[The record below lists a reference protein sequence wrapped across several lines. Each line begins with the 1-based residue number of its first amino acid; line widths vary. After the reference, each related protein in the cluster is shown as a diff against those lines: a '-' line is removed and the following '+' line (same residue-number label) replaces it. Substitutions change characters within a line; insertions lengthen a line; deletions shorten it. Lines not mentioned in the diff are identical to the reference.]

1 MTLVTPLIICGGSGT
16 RLWPVSRKQSPKQ
29 FQRMEGSG
37 SQSFFQSAVERHC
50 GKGYD
55 TPLIVSSFMH
65 SKVLAE
71 QLSEIDQE
79 AQIIYEPMGRNTG
92 PAVLAAAI
100 RLYAQNPEAL
110 MVVVPADHII
120 DGDLNSTIMAM
131 VEPAKAGQ
139 IITFGIKPRYAE
151 TGFGYITDGG
161 PIIKYPG
168 LHQVERFVEKP
179 PRRKAR
185 LLVESDLAYWASG
198 LSMFSAR
205 TIIAEYTKYDPNT
218 VEAVKL
224 AVSSGEFRDN
234 GLLLNEEHFARA
246 TSDSTESMVF
256 EKSSHIALAPLDV
269 QWSDV
274 GSWTAMYGISK
285 ANHQGNVLHG
295 DVIAVESTNS
305 MVRSSSRLVTLV
317 GVSDIIVVDTP
328 DALLVTKV
336 GQCQNVKR
344 VAEFL
349 KAEHRVEVEKHA
361 SNQAV
366 VEVLVS
372 TRVSQIIKT
381 DAIDMISVEIQPG
394 ESMELDAYEKRDIL
408 VVSGGVVVSEKGV
421 RTSLD
426 EGHRMDLINE
436 SPIVLT
442 NQSKVTAT
450 VVLTACLNHADDKV
464 PQPIPLYA

>member
-29 FQRMEGSG
+29 FQKMDGSA
-37 SQSFFQSAVERHC
+37 SETFFQSAVKRHC
-50 GKGYD
+50 GDGYD
-55 TPLIVSSFMH
+55 TPIIVSSAMH
-65 SKVLAE
+65 SDVLAQ
-71 QLSEIDQE
+71 QLSEIDQDAE
-79 AQIIYEPMGRNTG
+79 IIYEPMGRNTG

-100 RLYAQNPEAL
+100 RLYQKNPEAL

-120 DGDLNSTIMAM
+120 DGDLNSTIMGM
-131 VEPAKAGQ
+131 IEPAKAGH

-168 LHQVERFVEKP
+168 LHLVERFVEKP

-205 TIIAEYTKYDPNT
+205 TIIDEYTKYDPNT

-224 AVSSGEFRDN
+224 AVTEGEFRDN
-234 GLLLNEEHFARA
+234 GLLLKEEHFARA

-256 EKSSHIALAPLDV
+256 EKSRHIALAPLDV

-285 ANHQGNVLHG
+285 ANHHGNVLQG
-295 DVIAVESTNS
+295 DVIAVDSSNS
-305 MVRSSSRLVTLV
+305 MVRSTSRLVTLV

-336 GQCQNVKR
+336 GQCQSVKR
-344 VAEFL
+344 VAEAL

-361 SNQAV
+361 PAPTAV
-366 VEVLVS
+366 EEPAL
-372 TRVSQIIKT
+372 TRVTQIVKT

-408 VVSGGVVVSEKGV
+408 VVSGAVVISEKGV
-421 RTSLD
+421 KTPLN

-436 SPIVLT
+436 SPIVLA
-442 NQSKVTAT
+442 NNSKVTAI
-450 VVLTACLNHADDKV
+450 VVLTAVLIHADDKV